1 MGNVKNRLIEG
12 YYCTDC
18 GKHLGKPEEK
28 EQRCCMECENFKQS
42 LGDSLRAIN
51 TAFNAVENAFRKKRI
66 KNVW

>member
-1 MGNVKNRLIEG
+1 MGRVKEKLIQG

-18 GKHLGKPEEK
+18 GRYLGEPKEK

-51 TAFNAVENAFRKKRI
+51 TAFNAVEMAFRRRSGDG
-66 KNVW
+66 